1 MNLYIVRHAHAD
13 NGYPDSERRLRDY
26 GRNKLLEALPHWKEH
41 IPKVDVILT
50 SPYKRALETA
60 EIIHSNY
67 TVKEKL
73 IVDKSLQ
80 PGMNIPDIL
89 ITLRALGKEN
99 VMVVGHMPDVA
110 DLVTTLTPK
119 LTFEFPFSPASLAAI
134 EFNGEVNPKSGKLKF
149 LLASEN

>member
-26 GRNKLLEALPHWKEH
+26 GRNKLLEALPRWKEH

-89 ITLRALGKEN
+89 TTLQALGKEN

-110 DLVTTLTPK
+110 DLVTSLTPK
-119 LTFEFPFSPASLAAI
+119 LSFEFPFSPGSLAAI
-134 EFNGEVNPKSGKLKF
+134 EFNGEIKPKSGKLKF
-149 LLASEN
+149 LLPSEN

>member
-26 GRNKLLEALPHWKEH
+26 GRNKLLDALPHWKEF

-67 TVKEKL
+67 SVEEKL

-80 PGMNIPDIL
+80 PGMNIHDVL
-89 ITLRALGKEN
+89 ITLQALGKEH
-99 VMVVGHMPDVA
+99 MMLVGHMPDVA
-110 DLVTTLTPK
+110 DLVTSLTPK
-119 LTFEFPFSPASLAAI
+119 LSFEFPFSPASLAAI
-134 EFNGEVNPKSGKLKF
+134 EFNGEIKPKSGKLKF
-149 LLASEN
+149 LLPSEN